1 MTTAPPESAAEVL
14 SRVRERGLGHVKVGA
29 FDIDGILRGKYMHV
43 DKLAS
48 ALEKGFGFCD
58 VVLGWDSMDQLYDN
72 VRYTGW
78 HTGYPDA
85 SVRLLPETCRDL
97 PLEDGGMLLLGE
109 FAGEA
114 ESVCPRGCLRRVL
127 RRAAD
132 MGYHVRVGF
141 EYEFFVFEETPHGA
155 REKHYRGMRPL
166 DPGFFGYSVIR
177 NSVRSDLYRD
187 LLALCEAMDF
197 GLEGL
202 HEETGPGVL
211 EAALRVDDALGAA
224 DKAALF
230 KTFAKVFAQRHGLMA
245 TFMARWSTDWPGS
258 GGHIHMSLLDAGS
271 GAPVFHDADA
281 KHGVSAL
288 QRHFVG
294 GQQRHMPELAAM
306 FAPTVNS
313 YRRLVPGFWA
323 PTDASYGIDNRT
335 CALRVV
341 PGGPGA
347 QRVEYRACAADA
359 NPYLAL
365 AAALASGL
373 KGIEERI
380 EPDGP
385 VQGSAYD
392 KRFPKRLA
400 LPRSLDEAA
409 RRLAGSRLAVEAFGD
424 DFVEHFAATRDW
436 EAREFARS
444 VTDWE
449 LARYFEII

>member
-1 MTTAPPESAAEVL
+1 MTPAPPESAAEVL
-14 SRVRERGLGHVKVGA
+14 ARVRQRGLSHVKVGA
-29 FDIDGILRGKYMHV
+29 FDVDGILRGKYMHV

-72 VRYTGW
+72 VRFTGW
-78 HTGYPDA
+78 HSGYPDA
-85 SVRLLPETCRDL
+85 TVRLLPETCRDL
-97 PLEDGGMLLLGE
+97 PLEDGGLLVLGE
-109 FAGEA
+109 FAGGA
-114 ESVCPRGCLRRVL
+114 EPICPRGCLRRVL
-127 RRAAD
+127 ARAAD
-132 MGYHVRVGF
+132 MGYRPRVGF
-141 EYEFFVFEETPHGA
+141 EYEFFVFEETPHSV
-155 REKHYRGMRPL
+155 REKRYRDMRPL

-177 NSVRSDLYRD
+177 NSVRSELYRD
-187 LLALCEAMDF
+187 LLGLCEAMDF
-197 GLEGL
+197 GIEGL

-211 EAALRVDDALGAA
+211 EAALRVDDALAAA

-230 KTFAKVFAQRHGLMA
+230 KTFVKVFCQSRGLMA

-258 GGHIHMSLLDAGS
+258 SGHIHISLVRAGD
-271 GAPVFHDADA
+271 GTPVFHDPDA

-294 GQQRHMPELAAM
+294 GQQRFMPEMAAM
-306 FAPTVNS
+306 IAPTVNS

-347 QRVEYRACAADA
+347 QRVEYRVSAADA

-373 KGIEERI
+373 KGIEEGI
-380 EPDGP
+380 EPEGP
-385 VQGSAYD
+385 VEGSAYD
-392 KRFPKRLA
+392 RRFPKRLA

-409 RRLAGSRLAVEAFGD
+409 RRLAGSRVAAQAFGE

-436 EAREFARS
+436 EAREFARA